1 LLNASEA
8 PARTSVL
15 VFFLFAALSI
25 AWTWPLG
32 AHIGSRIP
40 ADAGD
45 PVLNTYLIWWNA
57 ATLPF
62 TRGWWDPPFFFPMRG
77 ALALSEHLA
86 GVAVISSPIQLF
98 GGSPV
103 LAYNVSLL
111 ASSALSGWFTYLLV
125 RRLTGSTPAAIC
137 AGLAYGFAPFRAA
150 QLAHLQ
156 VLTSQW
162 LPLQLLGMHAYL
174 EEGRRRWLGL
184 AAVSWLIQG
193 LSNGY
198 YLLFTPVLVALWLFW
213 FPRWRIDAKRGLTLV
228 ATLGVASVPFIPLL
242 VKYRE
247 VHEALGLTRGA
258 AEIVSLSATPA
269 SFVSPPWM
277 LAFWPPQRVPA
288 REDDL
293 FPGIT
298 ALLLIVAVIAV
309 AAMSGRWRS
318 AIRERAPLAFYAAA
332 AVVMAAL
339 TFGPGGADAG
349 DWRWIRPYF
358 WLTLLPGFDALR
370 VPARF
375 AMLCALCTAVAA
387 GVAIAHAMPVRRPW
401 RALFIAAVAAG
412 LMADGWLDPMR
423 LVTPPGRQALA
434 AVPVDAAILELPPDE
449 RHVNLMA
456 MYRAFFHRR
465 PLVNG
470 YSGYF
475 PPHFTILMQAVRRGD
490 ASPIL
495 ELARNRP
502 LAIIVNERFDPS
514 GEFRKMVE
522 ALPGV
527 AYSSSGNAGAMYLL
541 PAQPRDRVAAAGE
554 ALPATVS
561 TLPRAHVLLDLGT
574 ERIVRTIA
582 FPLRAY
588 YADVPRIAIETSPD
602 ARTWTTT
609 WEGWIGGRALAGA
622 LEDPLLVPIR
632 IPLPDVPARY
642 VRIHP
647 APEWMIGELRILG
660 P

>member
-1 LLNASEA
+1 MLAKL
-8 PARTSVL
+8 VFVFL
-15 VFFLFAALSI
+15 VFFLFAALSV
-25 AWTWPLG
+25 AWTWPL
-32 AHIGSRIP
+32 AANITSRIP
-40 ADAGD
+40 VDPGD

-62 TRGWWDPPFFFPMRG
+62 TAGWWDPPFFFPLRG

-86 GVAVISSPIQLF
+86 GVAIISSPVQLL

-111 ASSALSGWFTYLLV
+111 ASSTLSGWFTYMLV
-125 RRLTGSTPAAIC
+125 RRLTGSGPAAIC
-137 AGLAYGFAPFRAA
+137 AGLAYAFAPFRAA

-162 LPLQLLGMHAYL
+162 LPLQLLAMHAYL
-174 EEGRRRWLGL
+174 EDGRRRWLAL
-184 AAVSWLIQG
+184 AGVSWLIQG

-198 YLLFTPVLVALWLFW
+198 YLFFAPVMVALWLLW
-213 FPRWRIDAKRGLTLV
+213 FPRWRRVDRRGLTLV
-228 ATLGVASVPFIPLL
+228 GIMFVASLPFVPLL
-242 VKYRE
+242 LKYRE

-258 AEIVSLSATPA
+258 AEIASLSATPA
-269 SFVSPPWM
+269 SFLSPPWM

-293 FPGIT
+293 FPGVT
-298 ALLLIVAVIAV
+298 ALLVIAAAAV
-309 AAMSGRWRS
+309 AAAMSGRWRTGV
-318 AIRERAPLAFYAAA
+318 RDRTPLAFYAGA
-332 AVVMAAL
+332 AVIMAAL
-339 TFGPGGADAG
+339 TFGPGGPDAG
-349 DWRWIRPYF
+349 AWRWIRPYF

-387 GVAIAHAMPVRRPW
+387 GVAIARLMPVRRAA
-401 RALFIAAVAAG
+401 RALFIVVVASG
-412 LMADGWLDPMR
+412 LMADGWLEPMP

-434 AVPVDAAILELPPDE
+434 AVPADAAILELPPDE
-449 RHVNLMA
+449 KIVNLTA
-456 MYRAFFHRR
+456 MYRAFFHGR

-495 ELARNRP
+495 ELARRRP
-502 LAIIVNERFDPS
+502 LAIIVNDRFDAS
-514 GEFRKMVE
+514 GEFRNMVE

-527 AYSSSGNAGAMYLL
+527 TYSSSGNAGAMYVL
-541 PAQPRDRVAAAGE
+541 PAQPRDRVASTGE
-554 ALPATVS
+554 ALPATIT
-561 TLPRAHVLLDLGT
+561 TLPRAHVLLDLGQA
-574 ERIVRTIA
+574 RIVRTIA
-582 FPLRAY
+582 FALRAY
-588 YADVPRIAIETSPD
+588 YPDVPRIAIETSPD
-602 ARTWTTT
+602 GRSWRTT
-609 WEGWIGGRALAGA
+609 WEDWIGGRALAGA
-622 LEDPLLVPIR
+622 LEDPRLVPIR
-632 IPLPDVPARY
+632 IPLPDVQTRY
-642 VRIHP
+642 LRVHP
-647 APEWMIGELRILG
+647 APDWMIRELRVLG